1 MKNQRGSSPAG
12 VLGMIALIIGMFVG
26 IWAITSWEKVPAGY
40 VGVHVYLLGG
50 EKGVDA
56 VTRPVGRHWVG
67 WQQEMYLYPVYTQ
80 NVEWSATDKGDR
92 SISFS
97 DADGTSISADIG
109 MSYNVD
115 PTKAAGLFQEFR
127 KPIED
132 ITDGQIRQRVIDA
145 LNAEAGQLKVDD
157 VYGRGREA
165 LLARVQER
173 VQKQLEPKGIRVE
186 KLSWLGPPRLPAKV
200 RDALNAKIEATQIAN
215 RRENEVQATIAEA
228 EKAREEARGIADSTL
243 LRATAEAE
251 AIRIRGEALRQNPA
265 LVDLTIAEKW
275 DGKLPEQYL
284 GGSSDGKILQ
294 IMKK

>member
-1 MKNQRGSSPAG
+1 MKNQRGNSVTSI
-12 VLGMIALIIGMFVG
+12 LGLLALFVGLIAG
-26 IWAITSWEKVPAGY
+26 IWAFTSWEKVPAGY

-50 EKGVDA
+50 DKGVDA

-80 NVEWSATDKGDR
+80 NVEWSATDKANR
-92 SISFS
+92 SIAFS

-115 PTKAAGLFQEFR
+115 PSKAAQLFQEFR
-127 KPIED
+127 KPIDD

-145 LNAEAGQLKVDD
+145 LNAEAGQLKVDE

-165 LLARVQER
+165 LLNRVQER

-186 KLSWLGPPRLPAKV
+186 KLSWLGPPRLPEKV

-215 RRENEVQATIAEA
+215 RRENEVQATIAE
-228 EKAREEARGIADSTL
+228 
-243 LRATAEAE
+243 
-251 AIRIRGEALRQNPA
+251 
-265 LVDLTIAEKW
+265 KW

-284 GGSSDGKILQ
+284 GGSSDGKSLQ
-294 IMKK
+294 IGRAHV